1 VGSTFNTNGNT
12 ASPDGFE
19 EQRQWA
25 RDDRAT
31 LAPFY
36 NGVYVDFLMEEG
48 HARVRQAY
56 GDTKLRGLTTL
67 KRTFDLTVFLRRI
80 QLRTT
85 RWRAL
90 NDGAAFRPR

>member
-1 VGSTFNTNGNT
+1 
-12 ASPDGFE
+12 
-19 EQRQWA
+19 
-25 RDDRAT
+25 
-31 LAPFY
+31 
-36 NGVYVDFLMEEG
+36 MEEG

-80 QLRTT
+80 QLHTT